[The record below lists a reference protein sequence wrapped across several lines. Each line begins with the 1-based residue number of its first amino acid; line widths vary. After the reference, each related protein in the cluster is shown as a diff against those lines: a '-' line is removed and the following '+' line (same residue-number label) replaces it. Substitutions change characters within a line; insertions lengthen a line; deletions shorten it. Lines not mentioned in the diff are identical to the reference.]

1 MTSRKTY
8 DLTKTSDRLRY
19 LRNVVVRQIR
29 KQEFDMNHWQCT
41 VGKPRGKE
49 AHRTKCGTTRCI
61 AGWAAVDPKLIA
73 QGLTL
78 KVHPDDV
85 RRRVKYYGI
94 RVKNQSTADM
104 YQALAN
110 FFGIQRLHA
119 QYIFGPETYGMGME
133 PRPAK
138 KEIISRIDAA
148 GRGAGYEWA
157 KDGIRF

>member
-1 MTSRKTY
+1 MTSRKIY
-8 DLTKTSDRLRY
+8 DLTKMSDRLRY

-94 RVKNQSTADM
+94 RVRNQSTADM

-110 FFGIQRLHA
+110 FFGIRRDDA
-119 QYIFGPETYGMGME
+119 ARIFGPEHYGLGFDKT
-133 PRPAK
+133 PAK
-138 KEIISRIDAA
+138 KEIIDRIDNAGYAA
-148 GRGAGYEWA
+148 GYLWA
-157 KDGIRF
+157 FPALR